1 VAEEI
6 RKIKLT
12 IGPAADA
19 FPGGVQFDEKGRRMN
34 APLVI
39 AQWQKGVPVTVS
51 PVDRAL
57 AKPYWAKQ

>member
-1 VAEEI
+1 
-6 RKIKLT
+6 
-12 IGPAADA
+12 
-19 FPGGVQFDEKGRRMN
+19 VQFDEKGRRMN